1 MHSFYPNRPA
11 RASPCSGPCS
21 CLRFPH
27 VAVIHEVQGRLLR
40 LQERDPI
47 EGTAL
52 VRRIQKIVAQLDEVA
67 GELYKHRKSGDHAH
81 LHPELT
87 TSYARIYTMLISSD
101 HRPPASARQR
111 FDDLEPQFEKHTG
124 RLREILNTDVAA
136 LNDRLREQGVAPVPT
151 PLPGE

>member
-1 MHSFYPNRPA
+1 M
-11 RASPCSGPCS
+11 
-21 CLRFPH
+21 
-27 VAVIHEVQGRLLR
+27 IHEVQGRLLR

-52 VRRIQKIVAQLDEVA
+52 ARRIQKIVAQLDEVA

-81 LHPELT
+81 LYPELT

-111 FDDLEPQFEKHTG
+111 FDDLEPQFEKPHRTPA
-124 RLREILNTDVAA
+124 RDPDTDVAA

>member
-21 CLRFPH
+21 YLRFPH
-27 VAVIHEVQGRLLR
+27 VAAIHEVQGRLLR

-47 EGTAL
+47 EGAAL
-52 VRRIQKIVAQLDEVA
+52 ARRVQKTVAQLDEVA

-87 TSYARIYTMLISSD
+87 TSYARIYTMLITPTTGPQPRRDSGSTTSS
-101 HRPPASARQR
+101 RSSRS
-111 FDDLEPQFEKHTG
+111 
-124 RLREILNTDVAA
+124 
-136 LNDRLREQGVAPVPT
+136 T
-151 PLPGE
+151 PDACERS

>member
-1 MHSFYPNRPA
+1 M
-11 RASPCSGPCS
+11 
-21 CLRFPH
+21 
-27 VAVIHEVQGRLLR
+27 
-40 LQERDPI
+40 
-47 EGTAL
+47 
-52 VRRIQKIVAQLDEVA
+52 A

-87 TSYARIYTMLISSD
+87 TSYARIYTMLVSSD